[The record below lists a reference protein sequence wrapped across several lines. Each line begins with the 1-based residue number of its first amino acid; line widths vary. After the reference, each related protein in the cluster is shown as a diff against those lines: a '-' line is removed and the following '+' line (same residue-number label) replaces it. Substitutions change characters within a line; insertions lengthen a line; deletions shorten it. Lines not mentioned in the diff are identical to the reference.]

1 MEHNL
6 VFHFS
11 YTLNEEWVLQ
21 FYRTWSIVGEY
32 AGCFL
37 AFPIH
42 QAAMIWSLA
51 EGIGELNWIVSKN
64 ELFWFSEK
72 YYFYLHDADYETEA
86 EEIKAASQGH
96 TGHTASMEWCWHL
109 NTSSLAFLHSMAC
122 PFFETR
128 SKGLLQQIGFLREHC
143 EFMLLIPQSL
153 NIFAFVAA
161 AAKSLQLCLT
171 LCNPV
176 DGSPR
181 GSSAPG
187 ILQAR
192 TLQWAAI
199 SFSNAHMHT

>member
-6 VFHFS
+6 VFRFS
-11 YTLNEEWVLQ
+11 YTLNEEYVC
-21 FYRTWSIVGEY
+21 RTWSIVGED

-161 AAKSLQLCLT
+161 AAKSLQSCPTVRDL
-171 LCNPV
+171 V
-176 DGSPR
+176 DSSPP
-181 GSSAPG
+181 GSSVHR
-187 ILQAR
+187 ILLAR
-192 TLQWAAI
+192 ILEWVAMYF
-199 SFSNAHMHT
+199 SFWWNAL